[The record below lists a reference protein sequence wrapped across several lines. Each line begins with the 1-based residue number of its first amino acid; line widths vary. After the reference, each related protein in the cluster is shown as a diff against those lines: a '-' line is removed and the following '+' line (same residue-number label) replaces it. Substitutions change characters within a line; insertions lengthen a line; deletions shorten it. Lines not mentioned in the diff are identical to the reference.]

1 VTAFSEIKRIEAA
14 IANKNAKEL
23 EWSLWYCQMRQNVPS
38 ARRQH
43 NKYWSGVEDMVRA
56 ATEKPV
62 VLKQFPV
69 RKKKAARGL
78 GMGPVENPAGD
89 AEV

>member
-1 VTAFSEIKRIEAA
+1 
-14 IANKNAKEL
+14 
-23 EWSLWYCQMRQNVPS
+23 
-38 ARRQH
+38 
-43 NKYWSGVEDMVRA
+43 
-56 ATEKPV
+56 
-62 VLKQFPV
+62 LKQFPV